1 VGGISLT
8 LTQWRP
14 SDDARHKA
22 AIDFPE
28 HEAPPGSAPFAAP
41 PTSLTMASSTRSCS
55 DSKLDST
62 GNDPASSTSPHVQ
75 VYYQQQSGAG
85 AALTGD
91 ALHIE
96 KIATTEQ
103 QGRRLVEEHVLGG
116 DGKERRRRR
125 RWRIGVR

>member
-1 VGGISLT
+1 MMRGTRPPSIS
-8 LTQWRP
+8 P
-14 SDDARHKA
+14 STKHLR
-22 AIDFPE
+22 E
-28 HEAPPGSAPFAAP
+28 GAPFAAP
-41 PTSLTMASSTRSCS
+41 PTSLTMASSARSCS
-55 DSKLDST
+55 DSKSDST
-62 GNDPASSTSPHVQ
+62 GDDPASSTSPHVQ

-103 QGRRLVEEHVLGG
+103 RGRRLVEEHVLGG